1 MAWRR
6 DEDTP
11 NYWPAVADV
20 FIGFLAIVLIAGLTA
35 YTEATAKAQ
44 KPPPAKQEFR
54 KEFEDAFSHS
64 QNLAQVE
71 ASAKPTESKQPRIES
86 EGFSELNI
94 YFPAKFLFE
103 KCGTKLMLPATSELN
118 KLKDLFK
125 AFDTRIL
132 RVQIT
137 GHTDTDHPGGQCYR
151 QGIYTNWELSAR
163 RAITIVEL
171 LAPDDGS
178 GIDPHKVWATA
189 LGEYHPV
196 ALGNSEEEKSM
207 NRRIE
212 VLVRFRELR
221 N

>member
-1 MAWRR
+1 MAWRK

-54 KEFEDAFSHS
+54 KKFEDAFVHS
-64 QNLAQVE
+64 ASLAQVE
-71 ASAKPTESKQPRIES
+71 ESNQSKESKRPRIES

-94 YFPAKFLFE
+94 YFPSKFLFE
-103 KCGTKLMLPATSELN
+103 KCGTKLMLPATAELN
-118 KLKDLFK
+118 RLKDLLGS
-125 AFDTRIL
+125 FDREIL

-137 GHTDTDHPGGQCYR
+137 GHTDVDHPGGQCYR

-163 RAITIVEL
+163 RAIAIVEL
-171 LAPDDGS
+171 LAPDDES

-196 ALGNSEEEKSM
+196 ALGNSEEDKSR

-212 VLVRFRELR
+212 VLVRFREQR